1 MATYPEDE
9 IEEEE
14 HVFDAFRAAFH
25 AHGVGFWRMFLKPV
39 NEEVSRWSS
48 RYAVL
53 ALTEL
58 NSGLRGSCCLDSIDV
73 KKNGQHPVSSPL
85 ESPPKHGRITA

>member
-1 MATYPEDE
+1 MVTYPEDE

-14 HVFDAFRAAFH
+14 HVFDAFRAALH
-25 AHGVGFWRMFLKPV
+25 AHGVGFWRMFLKPE

-58 NSGLRGSCCLDSIDV
+58 RSPCELLLGFSRR

-85 ESPPKHGRITA
+85 QSPPKHAE

>member
-9 IEEEE
+9 IEKEE

-39 NEEVSRWSS
+39 NEEVSRGSS
-48 RYAVL
+48 RYVVL

-58 NSGLRGSCCLDSIDV
+58 QSPCELLLGFSRP
-73 KKNGQHPVSSPL
+73 KKTGNTQF
-85 ESPPKHGRITA
+85 PPP

>member
-9 IEEEE
+9 IEKEE

-25 AHGVGFWRMFLKPV
+25 AHGVGFWRMFLKLD
-39 NEEVSRWSS
+39 NEEVSRGSS

-58 NSGLRGSCCLDSIDV
+58 QSPCELLLGFSRP